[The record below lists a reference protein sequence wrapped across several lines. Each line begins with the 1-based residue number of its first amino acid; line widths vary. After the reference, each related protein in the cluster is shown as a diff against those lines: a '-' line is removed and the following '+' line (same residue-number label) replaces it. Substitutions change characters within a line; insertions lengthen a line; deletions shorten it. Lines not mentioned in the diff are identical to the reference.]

1 MSMNTKPKILFW
13 LNGFNLHFS
22 LAYYLQS
29 NLNADFFG
37 IMDINSKP
45 KKFFQNQTLVKF
57 QKMWFFH
64 DHIKKTQ
71 QKPDL
76 EYLINFEK
84 KYKIDLWKYALNERF
99 FYIHNH
105 FYKFTKQEI
114 LLILEQE
121 LKLFESILNE
131 IKPDYFL
138 TYEPV
143 VHHQNLLLELCR
155 LKGIKVLST
164 MIAAGIGNKTIIV
177 ENAET
182 YDIDPNA
189 IDNISISNKNIKDE
203 NNNSYGLIIKKN
215 QKNRNVNFVNKFK
228 GLMKYVLDFNL
239 NDEDSNFMYYG
250 KSKFK
255 VIKNAISLELKR
267 KKNYSFLQKVSESS
281 PNLKNPYI
289 YFPMGINEEMN
300 ILHYAPYFT
309 NQIEVIRHIAKSM
322 PINYSLYVKE
332 HIAAKLRGWNDIDYY
347 KQLID
352 IPNVTL
358 INPQFDHNELLENS
372 QLLMTIRG
380 SSSLQAIKKCKSVII
395 FGKHPVEIM
404 PSVFRVDS
412 INDLSELIKKALKHQ
427 VDSLDYEKYVE
438 LLGDR
443 LFEFNMFEYE
453 ISRDE
458 TFFVGKT
465 YSNVSI
471 SNQTMINFLNKNKEI
486 FSNLINA
493 HLKIISPNKSI
504 K

>member
-1 MSMNTKPKILFW
+1 MSTKPKILFW
-13 LNGFNLHFS
+13 LNGFHLHFS

-37 IMDINSKP
+37 IIDINSKP

-57 QKMWFFH
+57 QKIWFFH
-64 DHIKKTQ
+64 DYIKKTQ

-99 FYIHNH
+99 FYIHNR

-121 LKLFESILNE
+121 LKLFESMLDE

-138 TYEPV
+138 TYDPV
-143 VHHQNLLLELCR
+143 LHHQKLLLELCR

-164 MIAAGIGNKTIIV
+164 MIAAGIQNKTIIV
-177 ENAET
+177 ENGAT
-182 YDIDPNA
+182 YDIDPNS
-189 IDNISISNKNIKDE
+189 ITNNLDNVKNIENKNSD
-203 NNNSYGLIIKKN
+203 SYELIIKKN
-215 QKNRNVNFVNKFK
+215 QKKRNVNFGNKFV
-228 GLMKYVLDFNL
+228 GLMKYLLDFKL

-250 KSKFK
+250 KTKFK
-255 VIKNAISLELKR
+255 VVKDAASLELK
-267 KKNYSFLQKVSESS
+267 KNKNYRFIQKVSKSA

-289 YFPMGINEEMN
+289 YFPMSIEEEMN

-332 HIAAKLRGWNDIDYY
+332 HIAAKLRGWHNSQYY

-352 IPNVTL
+352 IPNVTF
-358 INPQFDHNELLENS
+358 INPQFDHNKLLENS
-372 QLLMTIRG
+372 QLLMTIRS
-380 SSSLQAIKKCKSVII
+380 SSSLQAMKKCKPVII
-395 FGKHPVEIM
+395 FGEHPIEIM
-404 PSVFRVDS
+404 PSIFPVDS
-412 INDLSELIKKALKHQ
+412 IKDLPELIKKALKHQ
-427 VDSLDYEKYVE
+427 VDSLDYRKYVE

-453 ISRDE
+453 IKHNKA
-458 TFFVGKT
+458 FFAGKT
-465 YSNVSI
+465 FSNIPI
-471 SNQTMINFLNKNKEI
+471 SNQTMVNFLNKNKQT

-493 HLKIISPNKSI
+493 HLKIISSNKSI

>member
-1 MSMNTKPKILFW
+1 MNSKPKILFW
-13 LNGFNLHFS
+13 LNGFHLHFS

-29 NLNADFFG
+29 TLNADFFG

-57 QKMWFFH
+57 QKIWFFH

-99 FYIHNH
+99 FYIHNR
-105 FYKFTKQEI
+105 FYKFTKEEI

-121 LKLFESILNE
+121 LKLFESMLDE

-143 VHHQNLLLELCR
+143 FHHQKLLLELCR
-155 LKGIKVLST
+155 LKGIKVLSL
-164 MIAAGIGNKTIIV
+164 MIAAGIENKTIIV
-177 ENAET
+177 ENGAT
-182 YDIDPNA
+182 YDIDQNH
-189 IDNISISNKNIKDE
+189 ITNNFTSTTNLKDDDDV
-203 NNNSYGLIIKKN
+203 YGSIIKKITD
-215 QKNRNVNFVNKFK
+215 KKSNVSFINKFR
-228 GLMKYVLDFNL
+228 GLMKYLLDFNS
-239 NDEDSNFMYYG
+239 NDEYSNFMYYG
-250 KSKFK
+250 RSKFK
-255 VIKNAISLELKR
+255 VVKDAFSLELKR
-267 KKNYSFLQKVSESS
+267 NKNHRFLQKVSESS

-289 YFPMGINEEMN
+289 YYPMAIDEEQN

-332 HIAAKLRGWNDIDYY
+332 HIAAKLRGWHDADYY
-347 KQLID
+347 KQIMD
-352 IPNVTL
+352 IPNVIL
-358 INPQFDHNELLENS
+358 IDPQFNHNELLKNS
-372 QLLMTIRG
+372 ELLITIRG
-380 SSSLQAIKKCKSVII
+380 TSSFQALKYAKPVIL
-395 FGKHPVEIM
+395 FGEYPIEIM

-412 INDLSELIKKALKHQ
+412 INVLPELIKKALKHQ
-427 VDSLDYEKYVE
+427 VDPLNYRKYVE

-453 ISRDE
+453 ENRNE

-465 YSNVSI
+465 FSNVSI
-471 SNQTMINFLNKNKEI
+471 SNQTMINFLNKNKDL
-486 FSNLINA
+486 FLNLINA
-493 HLKIISPNKSI
+493 HLKIISLNESK

>member
-1 MSMNTKPKILFW
+1 MSTKPKILFW
-13 LNGFNLHFS
+13 LNGFHLHFS

-37 IMDINSKP
+37 IIDINSKP

-57 QKMWFFH
+57 QKIWFFH
-64 DHIKKTQ
+64 DYIKKTQ

-99 FYIHNH
+99 FYIHNR

-121 LKLFESILNE
+121 LKLFESMLDE

-138 TYEPV
+138 TYDPV
-143 VHHQNLLLELCR
+143 FHHQKLLLELCR

-164 MIAAGIGNKTIIV
+164 MIAAGIQNKTIIV
-177 ENAET
+177 ENGAT
-182 YDIDPNA
+182 YDIDPNS
-189 IDNISISNKNIKDE
+189 ITNNLDNIKSIENKNSD
-203 NNNSYGLIIKKN
+203 SYELIIKKN
-215 QKNRNVNFVNKFK
+215 QKKRNVNFGNKFV
-228 GLMKYVLDFNL
+228 GLMKYLLDFKL

-250 KSKFK
+250 KTKFK
-255 VIKNAISLELKR
+255 VVKDAASLELK
-267 KKNYSFLQKVSESS
+267 KNKNYRFIQKVSKSA

-289 YFPMGINEEMN
+289 YFPMSIEEEMN

-309 NQIEVIRHIAKSM
+309 NQIEVIRHIAKSI

-332 HIAAKLRGWNDIDYY
+332 HIAAKLRGWHNSQYY

-352 IPNVTL
+352 IPNVTF
-358 INPQFDHNELLENS
+358 INPQFDHNKLLENS
-372 QLLMTIRG
+372 QLLMTIRS
-380 SSSLQAIKKCKSVII
+380 SSSLQAMKKCKPVII
-395 FGKHPVEIM
+395 FGEHPIEIM
-404 PSVFRVDS
+404 PSIFPVDS
-412 INDLSELIKKALKHQ
+412 IKDLPELIKKALKHQ
-427 VDSLDYEKYVE
+427 VDSLDYRKYVE

-453 ISRDE
+453 IKHNKA
-458 TFFVGKT
+458 FFAGKT
-465 YSNVSI
+465 FSNIPI
-471 SNQTMINFLNKNKEI
+471 SNQTMVNFLNKNKQT
-486 FSNLINA
+486 FLNLINA
-493 HLKIISPNKSI
+493 HLKIISSNKSI